1 MGKENLTFEILKLK
15 KINFTAMKVLFFLKD
30 VDIEKL
36 PVSYKFLLKK
46 KSIDALLITFIM
58 TIKLSRYI

>member
-46 KSIDALLITFIM
+46 NSIDALLITCIM

>member
-46 KSIDALLITFIM
+46 KSIDALLITCIM

>member
-30 VDIEKL
+30 VDIGKL